1 MLRRG
6 LQTTTA
12 PALVERVGDEVR
24 KAGATMIDA
33 PVMVRSTRPALLS
46 ALRRLGLAIALEIK
60 KNVWTYSNREE
71 ISDPAGVFGAG
82 RSAEHPAWRPDD
94 PC

>member
-1 MLRRG
+1 MPRRGGYRCRPATRIALHRSRPSPSFFLVDRLTFDNNRSESAVLLCG

-33 PVMVRSTRPALLS
+33 PVMVRSTSPALLS
-46 ALRRLGLAIALEIK
+46 AK
-60 KNVWTYSNREE
+60 
-71 ISDPAGVFGAG
+71 
-82 RSAEHPAWRPDD
+82 RSS
-94 PC
+94 

>member
-33 PVMVRSTRPALLS
+33 PVMVRSTRPGLPS
-46 ALRRLGLAIALEIK
+46 ALRR
-60 KNVWTYSNREE
+60 S
-71 ISDPAGVFGAG
+71 S
-82 RSAEHPAWRPDD
+82 
-94 PC
+94 